1 MLQLICFRSKYI
13 TGASI
18 EVAGGLGV
26 WNSSNATCLGLQTK
40 DEIIKTTWNSSHKTI
55 PRLNSVF
62 CLKYSSYGIFNDL
75 AKKAISYQLQ
85 GLGPWIQS

>member
-26 WNSSNATCLGLQTK
+26 WNSSNATLMFGVTHKGWDYK
-40 DEIIKTTWNSSHKTI
+40 DH
-55 PRLNSVF
+55 
-62 CLKYSSYGIFNDL
+62 LKLIT
-75 AKKAISYQLQ
+75 
-85 GLGPWIQS
+85 